1 MGDALQKN
9 HYYTLEEYEAIV
21 LNSTKGERY
30 EYVDG
35 QIIPFTDEYTTNA
48 HNQVVQNAADLLKAH
63 FYPKCCRVYT
73 ENVRLQIKDK
83 KEYRLPDVMA
93 TCSERDKTARDGVSD
108 PIILVEVL
116 SPATAMEDLASKA
129 DVYRTIPS
137 LQAYVIVNPEQI
149 WVRVYEKNSHGK
161 WLPDVAYTALSSSF
175 TIGSLD
181 LSFHLSALYR
191 FVV

>member
-1 MGDALQKN
+1 MGDAQKKN
-9 HYYTLEEYEAIV
+9 QYYSLEEYEALV
-21 LNSTKGERY
+21 MNSKEGERY

-48 HNQVVQNAADLLKAH
+48 HNQVVQNAADILKTH
-63 FYPKCCRVYT
+63 FYPKGCRVYT

-93 TCSERDKTARDGVSD
+93 TCSERDKSAKEGAMD
-108 PIILVEVL
+108 PVILVEVL

-137 LQAYVIVNPEQI
+137 LQAYLIVNPTQI
-149 WVRVYEKNSHGK
+149 WVRVYERGNGGE
-161 WLPDVAYTALSSSF
+161 WLPDVAHTELSSSF
-175 TIGSLD
+175 TIGSLELTIYLAD
-181 LSFHLSALYR
+181 LYR
-191 FVV
+191 FVL